1 MNRKQQCAN
10 KKEYFYFVICID
22 ERMMR
27 NEVAYFTRSKA
38 LPKATEN
45 WVIILVWV
53 GPFFTVTPP
62 LPSIWK
68 FLHFQV

>member
-27 NEVAYFTRSKA
+27 NEVAYSG
-38 LPKATEN
+38 
-45 WVIILVWV
+45 
-53 GPFFTVTPP
+53 GPRNFFSGGP
-62 LPSIWK
+62 LK
-68 FLHFQV
+68 KL